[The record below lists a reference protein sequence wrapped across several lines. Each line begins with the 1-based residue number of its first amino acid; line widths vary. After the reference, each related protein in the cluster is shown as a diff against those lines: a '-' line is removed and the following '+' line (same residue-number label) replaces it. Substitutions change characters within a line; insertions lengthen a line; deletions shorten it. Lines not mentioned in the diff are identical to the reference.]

1 MNKIQLILRLYDSR
15 WVLFFSFTW
24 YPNPVVLRISE
35 YPVNPTG
42 FFHVKWWVKEVN
54 EMSFQLNGL
63 IDCLNYLLGPQV
75 DYFWLWIEYVQIIL
89 NVFGPKKGLNTQNYL
104 KHLPQKMVD
113 TVLTHFFQGFWSP
126 KLLTTELPK
135 QTENSPE
142 NFM

>member
-1 MNKIQLILRLYDSR
+1 MIHDGVCFFRSPGILIRWFCGFRNTLLILR
-15 WVLFFSFTW
+15 V
-24 YPNPVVLRISE
+24 
-35 YPVNPTG
+35 

-104 KHLPQKMVD
+104 KHLPQKMFD